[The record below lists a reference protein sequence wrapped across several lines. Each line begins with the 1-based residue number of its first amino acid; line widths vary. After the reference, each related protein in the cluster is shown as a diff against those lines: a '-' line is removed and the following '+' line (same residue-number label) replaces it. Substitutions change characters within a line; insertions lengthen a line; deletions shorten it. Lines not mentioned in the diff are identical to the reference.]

1 MPSKASRDSQAEV
14 WQVSFQVPAALE
26 EAATEILV
34 MALGQS
40 ASSYCPLE
48 SDQAEISAFITQRS
62 AWNLSKSREVQACL
76 QDCFPELLEK
86 SSLTFRCRK
95 IKESDW
101 RESWKSH
108 FKPLEIGK
116 RLLIKPSWSKKQP
129 KKGQKLITLDTR
141 NILFICGGAF
151 SGIEQHIEQMGDR
164 SALIA
169 ADIGYARLKQG
180 LGNGKNALAVK
191 VLALAQAQR
200 FHFLAE

>member
-1 MPSKASRDSQAEV
+1 MPSKASRDSEAEV

-62 AWNLSKSREVQACL
+62 AWNLSKSREIQACL
-76 QDCFPELLEK
+76 QNGFPDLLEK

-101 RESWKSH
+101 
-108 FKPLEIGK
+108 
-116 RLLIKPSWSKKQP
+116 
-129 KKGQKLITLDTR
+129 
-141 NILFICGGAF
+141 
-151 SGIEQHIEQMGDR
+151 
-164 SALIA
+164 
-169 ADIGYARLKQG
+169 
-180 LGNGKNALAVK
+180 
-191 VLALAQAQR
+191 
-200 FHFLAE
+200 